1 MEGQEGLLRAYGL
14 REVATGM
21 LSLSIEKTAKRGS
34 RVAGAKS
41 VRATHPRR
49 GLGLGILPMARG
61 QWTGCDHSAIADNA
75 LHQDRFT
82 F

>member
-34 RVAGAKS
+34 RIAGAKS
-41 VRATHPRR
+41 VRATHHRR
-49 GLGLGILPMARG
+49 GLGIVRFGHFTDGTRPM
-61 QWTGCDHSAIADNA
+61 
-75 LHQDRFT
+75 DRM
-82 F
+82 